1 MTSRERQRA
10 PSGPE
15 SAFVPPYDPPERKRA
30 AGDIERMHER
40 WLITGASGQL
50 GGHLLRALAQES
62 PAPALLALVGR
73 SAGGAAGAYARYVDL
88 ADTDG
93 LRRTVLEF
101 RPTHVIHSGAMT
113 AVADCYAAPERA
125 QLVNVQATAALAD
138 ACVDVGARIVFT
150 STDMVFDGQ
159 AAPYREDSPPSP
171 LSVYGRTKVAAE
183 RIVRH
188 SPGGL
193 AVRIPLMYGLPC
205 GGRRTTFAQQ
215 VAALRER
222 RELKLFVDEFRT
234 PLSLTDAARALLL
247 LARSARTGLIHV
259 AGPERLSRYELI
271 ARTAAVLGIAQPML
285 TPISRLDVASPEP
298 RPMDLSLDASRF
310 AGEFPGLTPRAITRE
325 TIESRA

>member
-1 MTSRERQRA
+1 
-10 PSGPE
+10 
-15 SAFVPPYDPPERKRA
+15 
-30 AGDIERMHER
+30 MHER
-40 WLITGASGQL
+40 WIITGASGQL
-50 GGHLLRALAQES
+50 GGHLVRALEQES

-73 SAGGAAGAYARYVDL
+73 SETGATGPSARYIDL
-88 ADTDG
+88 ADLDA
-93 LRRTVLEF
+93 LRRAVAEF
-101 RPTHVIHSGAMT
+101 RPTHVIHTGAMT
-113 AVADCYAAPERA
+113 AVADCFTAPARA

-138 ACVDVGARIVFT
+138 ACVDAGARLVFT

-159 AAPYREDSPPSP
+159 SAPYGEDSPPSP

-193 AVRIPLMYGLPC
+193 SVRIPLLYGLPR

-215 VAALRER
+215 VAALREG

-234 PLSLTDAARALLL
+234 PLALTDAARALLL

-259 AGPERLSRYELI
+259 AGPERLSRYELV
-271 ARTAAVLGIAQPML
+271 ARTAVVLGIAHPRL
-285 TPISRLDVASPEP
+285 VPISRLDIASPEP

-310 AGEFPGLTPRAITRE
+310 AGEFPGFTPRAITRE
-325 TIESRA
+325 TVGSDA